1 MAETQVAP
9 DEEPHP
15 ESKSVKYLSIDR
27 MRFDP
32 ENPRL
37 PPSVDGTS
45 MEEVIQWMIR
55 ESTLVELMGSIGEE
69 GYFPGEP
76 MLVAPSKTNGERPPI
91 DEAEYFDVVEGNR
104 RLGAVLLLNKPGLAE
119 VKARSVN
126 ETASGATKRPDEIPT
141 IQYDNRE
148 EILNYLGY
156 RHITGIQEW
165 STLSKAKYLSNL
177 KEKFEQLEEV
187 EQYRT
192 LAKRIGSRRDYVE
205 RLLTGLGL
213 YEVVAREDF
222 FDIEDLDPKNVDFT
236 VITTALSYTKI
247 ATFLGLESGRD
258 PELEG
263 LVEDHLEE
271 LVRWMFEKYAENQTR
286 LGDSRNISVLADV
299 VGEEDALEA
308 FRNGRPLEEAHNLTG
323 APTEIFQNQIDKALD
338 SLKSAR
344 DQLHL
349 ADPTQA
355 DADTL
360 FEIAKLAK
368 SMKSSTDDAI
378 LEREIE

>member
-1 MAETQVAP
+1 MTETKAAP
-9 DEEPHP
+9 DEESHP

-27 MRFDP
+27 IRFDP

-45 MEEVIQWMIR
+45 REEVIQWMIR

-91 DEAEYFDVVEGNR
+91 DEARTFDVVEGNR
-104 RLGAVLLLNKPGLAE
+104 RLGAVLLLNDPGLAE
-119 VKARSVN
+119 VKTRSVN
-126 ETASGATKRPDEIPT
+126 ETASEATHRPDKIPT
-141 IQYDNRE
+141 IQYEKRK

-165 STLSKAKYLSNL
+165 STLSKSKYLSSL
-177 KEKFEQLEEV
+177 KEKFNDLEEV

-205 RLLTGLGL
+205 RLLTGLEL
-213 YEVVAREDF
+213 YEIVAREEF
-222 FDIEDLDPKNVDFT
+222 FHVENLDPENIDFT

-271 LVRWMFEKYAENQTR
+271 LVRWMFEKNTENQTR

-308 FRNGRPLEEAHNLTG
+308 FRSGKALEEAHNLTG

-349 ADPTQA
+349 ADPTQP
-355 DADTL
+355 DAETL
-360 FEIAKLAK
+360 LEIMKLAK
-368 SMKSSTDDAI
+368 TMKSSTEDSI
-378 LEREIE
+378 MERGIE